1 MPGSTGSSARWAIS
15 LSIILGSLTNSVMMG
30 SVNVA
35 VPTMMTTLR
44 ADVTQIQ
51 WVLTSFMIARTIVMP
66 TLGWLGGRLGNRRL
80 YLTSLSLYMVASMLC
95 GLAWNLD
102 SLIFFRVLQGLS
114 AGYLFPL
121 AMTILHEI
129 YPPGKRGMAMGIFM
143 AGMSFGPAIGPSLGG
158 YLVDH
163 LSWRAVFYIN
173 VPIGLVALV
182 AAAAT
187 LPAGGLRQS
196 HALDLW
202 GLVTMTTCIVTLL
215 LALSETRTY
224 GWGSLY
230 VLTLLAVASVM
241 LVAFVWAE
249 LRRDTPLVNLQI
261 FANVPFVLSA
271 VVTFLESS
279 TNFAMSFIV
288 PLFLQHGLGLSAQKA
303 GELLLPAALVWGLT
317 SFYSGRLSDK
327 IESRWLILT
336 GSLFYAMVLVCFL
349 GLQPQS
355 SALAIA
361 GLMVLRS
368 ITRGLIQSPIVTLS
382 MATLPDQQV
391 RLGSGLRGLINSLG
405 ATFGSALGG
414 FFLQQRLAVWT
425 AFFQDNQSLAPVA
438 QFSER
443 WVAQQVTT
451 RAGHDMFLLIAVV
464 VLLTAIPVLWLRQRR
479 AT

>member
-1 MPGSTGSSARWAIS
+1 MPGGTLSSGRWAIS

-35 VPTMMTTLR
+35 VPAMMTHLQ

-66 TLGWLGGRLGNRRL
+66 TLGWIGGRLGNRRL

-95 GLAWNLD
+95 GLAWNLE

-121 AMTILHEI
+121 AMTILHEVH
-129 YPPGKRGMAMGIFM
+129 PPGQRGMAMGIFM

-173 VPIGLVALV
+173 APIGLVALV
-182 AAAAT
+182 AAATT
-187 LPAGGLRQS
+187 LPASGLRQS
-196 HALDLW
+196 RSLDLL
-202 GLVTMTTCIVTLL
+202 GLVTMTTFIVTLL
-215 LALSETRTY
+215 LAISETRTY
-224 GWGSLY
+224 GWGSPY
-230 VLTLLAVASVM
+230 VLILLAVAGAM
-241 LVAFVWAE
+241 LIAFVWAE
-249 LRRDTPLVNLQI
+249 LTHDTSLVNLQI
-261 FANVPFVLSA
+261 FASVPFVLSSL
-271 VVTFLESS
+271 VTFLESS
-279 TNFAMSFIV
+279 TNFAMSFIMA
-288 PLFLQHGLGLSAQKA
+288 LFLQQGLGFSAREA
-303 GELLLPAALVWGLT
+303 GEIMLPAALVWGLT
-317 SFYSGRLSDK
+317 SFCSGRLSDK

-336 GSLFYAMVLVCFL
+336 GSLAHAVVLVLFA
-349 GLQPQS
+349 GTTFQS
-355 SALAIA
+355 SVMAIA
-361 GLMVLRS
+361 GLMVMRS

-391 RLGSGLRGLINSLG
+391 RLGAGMRGLINSLG
-405 ATFGSALGG
+405 ATFGGAMAG

-425 AFFQDNQSLAPVA
+425 EFIQENPPLAPVE
-438 QFSER
+438 QLSER
-443 WVAQQVTT
+443 WFTQHVTT
-451 RAGHDMFLLIAVV
+451 LAAHDMFLVTAVAV
-464 VLLTAIPVLWLRQRR
+464 ILTAIPVLWLRDRR